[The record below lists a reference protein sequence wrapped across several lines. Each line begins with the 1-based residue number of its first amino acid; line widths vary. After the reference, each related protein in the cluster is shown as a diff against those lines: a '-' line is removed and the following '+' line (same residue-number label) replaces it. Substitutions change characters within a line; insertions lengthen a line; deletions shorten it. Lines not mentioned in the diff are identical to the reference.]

1 MRENHRVIG
10 SRGIQIHG
18 GNGNDVQANGAVPNA
33 KPHHSGARKDFL
45 VIAAG
50 AVAVF
55 AVSSAFDL
63 FDKVIGWIY
72 RHDTWQLDELFT
84 VAIYLVFAMWAYGWR
99 RHRELQEQ
107 VQRRERAEAEKA
119 RLIPELESVRADVA
133 VLQKLIPVCS
143 SCKRVRDDQGYWNR
157 VEEYMKT
164 SYHARFDTG
173 MCPECA
179 RRIYSMVHPM
189 K

>member
-1 MRENHRVIG
+1 MEF
-10 SRGIQIHG
+10 HG
-18 GNGNDVQANGAVPNA
+18 GNGNAVRSNEGVSYAEPRY
-33 KPHHSGARKDFL
+33 SGARRDFL

-84 VAIYLVFAMWAYGWR
+84 VAIYLVFAMGAYGWR
-99 RHRELQEQ
+99 RHYELQEQ
-107 VQRRERAEAEKA
+107 VLRRERAEAEKA
-119 RLIPELESVRADVA
+119 RLLPELESARADVA
-133 VLQKLIPVCS
+133 VLEKLIPVCS

-179 RRIYSMVHPM
+179 RRIYSKAYPM
-189 K
+189 R